1 MKVVILFALI
11 TIVGLTA
18 ARSPQDELYKQMQ
31 TFKKNGGE
39 VKVYTNFGSPD
50 NGVNWE
56 FENSNSVDTTDANN
70 DSEANSNDDDDD
82 GDDDQEL
89 NHVSFI
95 IDLSNVAGTVE
106 SFLKSLNLF

>member
-1 MKVVILFALI
+1 MKFVILFALI

-18 ARSPQDELYKQMQ
+18 ARSPNDEFFKQIQ

-70 DSEANSNDDDDD
+70 DSDANSNDDDDD
-82 GDDDQEL
+82 DDDQGL
-89 NHVSFI
+89 HHVSFI

>member
-18 ARSPQDELYKQMQ
+18 ARSTHDEFYKQMQ
-31 TFKKNGGE
+31 TLKKNGGE
-39 VKVYTNFGSPD
+39 VKVYTNFGSQD

-56 FENSNSVDTTDANN
+56 FENSNSVDTIDTNN
-70 DSEANSNDDDDD
+70 DSEANSNNVDDDDD
-82 GDDDQEL
+82 DDQGL
-89 NHVSFI
+89 NHVSFA

-106 SFLKSLNLF
+106 SFLKSLNLL